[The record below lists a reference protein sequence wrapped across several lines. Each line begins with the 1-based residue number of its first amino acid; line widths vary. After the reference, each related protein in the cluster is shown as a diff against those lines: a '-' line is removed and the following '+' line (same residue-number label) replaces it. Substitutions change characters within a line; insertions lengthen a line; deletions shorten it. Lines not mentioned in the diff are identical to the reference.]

1 VHKFPRLLFALAASG
16 LFFLI
21 AALPATAN
29 DNTRYAAILIVADT
43 GEVLHARHA
52 DQLRHPASLTK
63 LMTLYLAFED
73 IRAGEIGLGDQMRV
87 SANAASQ
94 PAVKLG
100 LEEGETIRVLD
111 ALKAIIVRSANDA
124 AVVLAER
131 LDGDEEHFA
140 QRMNTAAHTLGMT
153 RTRFTNASG
162 LPDTDQVTTVRDIA
176 RLANALRTD
185 FPEYYALFQVR
196 RFEWNDRVIGSHNA
210 ILDMVDG
217 ADGLKTGYIDAS
229 GYNLA
234 ASAMRDGV
242 GLVAIVMGGPSAR
255 TRDAHTALLL
265 ERGFEALA
273 ERAEHGQIIA
283 VADNSSANR
292 RRLRIIL
299 DDDATVEDAAY
310 GRTTPVYTEPLP
322 PVVASPAP
330 TPLPDATAAHD
341 TGWRV
346 QVGAFNDPTRAHAR
360 LAELRPIAAGPGTG
374 VPPIQIV
381 TPVEGVAPPMWRAR
395 LGGYADRASADAA
408 CARLQASGGACFVIN
423 EGD

>member
-1 VHKFPRLLFALAASG
+1 LLAGAPAA
-16 LFFLI
+16 
-21 AALPATAN
+21 AADT
-29 DNTRYAAILIVADT
+29 DTRYAAILIVAES

-73 IRAGEIGLGDQMRV
+73 IRAGDIGFGDQLRV
-87 SANAASQ
+87 SAHAASQ

-100 LEEGETIRVLD
+100 LEEGETIRLLD
-111 ALKAIIVRSANDA
+111 ALKAVIVRSANDA

-131 LDGDEEHFA
+131 LGGDEDNFA
-140 QRMNTAAHTLGMT
+140 RRMNTTARTLGMT

-162 LPDTDQVTTVRDIA
+162 LPDTNQVTTVRDIA
-176 RLANALRTD
+176 RLAIALRTD

-196 RFEWNDRVIGSHNA
+196 RLAWNGRVIGSHNA

-234 ASAMRDGV
+234 ASATRDGT
-242 GLVAIVMGGPSAR
+242 GLVAIVMGGPSAQI
-255 TRDAHTALLL
+255 RDAHTALLL
-265 ERGFEALA
+265 ERGFEALN
-273 ERAEHGQIIA
+273 ERAERGQIIA
-283 VADNSSANR
+283 VADNSGATG

-299 DDDATVEDAAY
+299 DDEATVENAAY
-310 GRTTPVYTEPLP
+310 SRTPATPSATP
-322 PVVASPAP
+322 PVEAAP
-330 TPLPDATAAHD
+330 TPTGDRLIIEAHD

-346 QVGAFNDPTRAHAR
+346 QVGAFNDPARAHAR
-360 LAELRPIAAGPGTG
+360 LAELRPIAAGAGSG
-374 VPPIQIV
+374 APPIQIV

-395 LGGYADRASADAA
+395 LGGYADRDAA
-408 CARLQASGGACFVIN
+408 NAACTRLKAGGGACFVIN